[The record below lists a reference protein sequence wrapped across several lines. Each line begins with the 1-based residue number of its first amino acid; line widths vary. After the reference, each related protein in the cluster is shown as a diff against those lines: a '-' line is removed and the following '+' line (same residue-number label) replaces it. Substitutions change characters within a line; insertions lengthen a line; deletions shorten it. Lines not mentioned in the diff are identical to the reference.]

1 MFAVTHSSVGSK
13 RGLIDIFFFFLFL
26 AVFFVFLH
34 RCGLAL
40 VAGTAFVYFFSV
52 RLLFRFFGAT
62 GTSFT
67 TSTASAAAAQCL
79 GNGKCQ
85 ADP

>member
-1 MFAVTHSSVGSK
+1 MFMTIRTTLGDASDLVVF
-13 RGLIDIFFFFLFL
+13 IFLVL
-26 AVFFVFLH
+26 VVFFILLLG
-34 RCGLAL
+34 CGLAL
-40 VAGTAFVYFFSV
+40 VAGTAFVTFFSV

-67 TSTASAAAAQCL
+67 TSTASAATAQCL